1 MKSVYERCAGL
12 DVHQRS
18 IVACRIVLDTA
29 GQSSQE
35 MRTFGSMTADL
46 LQLSDWLRAGQV
58 THVAMESTGV
68 YWKPVFNILEGSF
81 EVLLVNAKHIKFVPG
96 RKTDVKDAQWIA
108 ELLQHGLLKASF
120 IPPQTQRDLRELVR
134 YRTHLVDERAREINR
149 VHKVL
154 EDANLKLGDVATD
167 IMGVSARDMLSA
179 IIAGQDDPS
188 ALAQLARGRLRSK
201 IAELEHAL
209 TGRIRD
215 SHRLLLSLH
224 LEHIDDLNA
233 KLERLEQEIDRAL
246 PPSAPN
252 AEDDLARLQ
261 TIPGVG
267 RKVAQV
273 ILAEVGADM
282 SRFPNAA
289 HLSSWA
295 GLAPGQNESAGHNRS
310 AKTNKANRYLKSAL
324 VEAAQAVGHHG
335 QSYLKAQFAR
345 LATRRGKKRAAIA
358 VAHSILV
365 IAYHIL
371 RDGTL
376 YYDLGADY
384 FDQRKAA
391 TVQKQLVKRLE
402 RLGFQVDLQPLAP
415 SV

>member
-18 IVACRIVLDTA
+18 VVACRIVLDTA

-68 YWKPVFNILEGSF
+68 YWKPVFNILEDSF

-179 IIAGQDDPS
+179 IIAGQEDPS

-282 SRFPNAA
+282 SRFPNARPFIV
-289 HLSSWA
+289 LGGSQSFS
-295 GLAPGQNESAGHNRS
+295 QNE
-310 AKTNKANRYLKSAL
+310 
-324 VEAAQAVGHHG
+324 
-335 QSYLKAQFAR
+335 
-345 LATRRGKKRAAIA
+345 
-358 VAHSILV
+358 
-365 IAYHIL
+365 
-371 RDGTL
+371 
-376 YYDLGADY
+376 
-384 FDQRKAA
+384 
-391 TVQKQLVKRLE
+391 
-402 RLGFQVDLQPLAP
+402 
-415 SV
+415 

>member
-68 YWKPVFNILEGSF
+68 YWKPVFNILEDSF

-179 IIAGQDDPS
+179 IIAGQEDPS

-209 TGRIRD
+209 IGRIRD

-282 SRFPNAA
+282 SRFPNARPFIV
-289 HLSSWA
+289 LGGSQSFS
-295 GLAPGQNESAGHNRS
+295 QNE
-310 AKTNKANRYLKSAL
+310 
-324 VEAAQAVGHHG
+324 
-335 QSYLKAQFAR
+335 
-345 LATRRGKKRAAIA
+345 
-358 VAHSILV
+358 
-365 IAYHIL
+365 
-371 RDGTL
+371 
-376 YYDLGADY
+376 
-384 FDQRKAA
+384 
-391 TVQKQLVKRLE
+391 
-402 RLGFQVDLQPLAP
+402 
-415 SV
+415 

>member
-1 MKSVYERCAGL
+1 MNVMYERCAGL
-12 DVHQRS
+12 DVHKRS
-18 IVACRIVLDTA
+18 IVACRRVLDKT
-29 GQSSQE
+29 GRLEQE
-35 MRTFGSMTADL
+35 MRTFGSMTTDL
-46 LQLSDWLRAGQV
+46 LQLSDWLRAGQI

-68 YWKPVFNILEGSF
+68 YWRPVFNILESSF
-81 EVLLVNAKHIKFVPG
+81 EVVLVNAKHIKFVPG

-120 IPPQTQRDLRELVR
+120 IPPQPQRDVRELVR

-154 EDANLKLGDVATD
+154 EDANLKLGDVVAD
-167 IMGVSARDMLSA
+167 IMGVSARDMLTA
-179 IIAGQDDPS
+179 LIAGQDDPTV
-188 ALAQLARGRLRSK
+188 LAQLARRRLRSK
-201 IAELEHAL
+201 IPELEQAL

-233 KLERLEQEIDRAL
+233 KLERLELEIDKAF
-246 PPSAPN
+246 PPADLN
-252 AEDDLARLQ
+252 VEDDLTRLQ
-261 TIPGVG
+261 SIPGVG

-273 ILAEVGADM
+273 ILAEVGPDM
-282 SRFPNAA
+282 TRFPSAA

-295 GLAPGQNESAGHNRS
+295 GLAPGQNQSASRTGS
-310 AKTNKANRYLKSAL
+310 TKTNKANPYLKAAL
-324 VEAAQAVGHHG
+324 VEAAQTVGQHG
-335 QSYLKAQFAR
+335 QSYLKAQFSR

-371 RDGTL
+371 RDGTV
-376 YYDLGADY
+376 YHDLGADY
-384 FDQRKAA
+384 FDRRKADSL
-391 TVQKQLVKRLE
+391 QKQLVQRLE

-415 SV
+415 ST